1 MSLLRK
7 LFGSAKHRQPNQKL
21 PQPSVLPQKGEA
33 PKPSVLPQKGNA
45 PKPRNL

>member
-1 MSLLRK
+1 MNFLRK
-7 LFGSAKHRQPNQKL
+7 LFGGAKRRQPVQKP
-21 PQPSVLPQKGEA
+21 PQPSTLPQKGEA